1 MFKRKKKNQK
11 GFSLIELTVAMTIML
26 ILLSVVSTLI
36 NRAMGVRQRETRRA
50 DALVSVQAALNVI
63 SREVANSGFGL
74 YNDAATRV
82 ANNGIVTADSGAN
95 QIRVR
100 TNMLNQGDKTNCE
113 SGVVDTACLTD
124 QPGEDV
130 SYYLDAATQSIV
142 RYDPKASPTTSVVV
156 NRVSSLEF
164 LYWNYDPSGVSPPT
178 SSTTPTTTTGRVEIT
193 VKAQLEEI
201 VGQVNPSDVTY
212 KSEVTL
218 RNASYMLR
226 QY

>member
-1 MFKRKKKNQK
+1 MFRPKKRNEK
-11 GFSLIELTVAMTIML
+11 GFSLIELTVATAIML

-36 NRAMGVRQRETRRA
+36 AREMSVRQRETRRA

-74 YNDAATRV
+74 YSDSVTRV
-82 ANNGIVTADSGAN
+82 ASNGIVTGDSGKN
-95 QIRVR
+95 QIHLR
-100 TNMLNQGDKTNCE
+100 TNMFNQGDKTNCE
-113 SGVVDTACLTD
+113 NNVADTACLTD

-130 SYYLDAATQSIV
+130 TYFLDTDTQSIV
-142 RYDPKASPTTSVVV
+142 RYDPKETPTTSVVV
-156 NRVSSLEF
+156 NKVSALEF
-164 LYWNYDPSGVSPPT
+164 KYFNYDASTGVAT
-178 SSTTPTTTTGRVEIT
+178 DSTTPTASTARVEIT

-212 KSEVTL
+212 KSQVTL
-218 RNASYMLR
+218 RNASFMLR

>member
-1 MFKRKKKNQK
+1 MFKRKKRSEK
-11 GFSLIELTVAMTIML
+11 GFSLIELTVATTIML

-36 NRAMGVRQRETRRA
+36 TRAMSVRQRETRRA

-74 YNDAATRV
+74 YSDAVTKV
-82 ANNGIVTADSGAN
+82 ASNGIVIADSGQN
-95 QIRVR
+95 QIHLR
-100 TNMLNQGDKTNCE
+100 TNMFNQGDKTNCE
-113 SGVVDTACLTD
+113 NNVADTACLTD

-130 SYYLDAATQSIV
+130 TYFLDTDTQSIV
-142 RYDPKASPTTSVVV
+142 RYDPKETPTTSVVV
-156 NRVSSLEF
+156 NKVSALEF
-164 LYWNYDPSGVSPPT
+164 KYFNYDASTGVAT
-178 SSTTPTTTTGRVEIT
+178 DSTTPTASTARVEIT

-212 KSEVTL
+212 KSQVTL
-218 RNASYMLR
+218 RNASFMLR

>member
-1 MFKRKKKNQK
+1 MFKRKKHGEK

-36 NRAMGVRQRETRRA
+36 TRAMSVRQRETRRA

-74 YNDAATRV
+74 YSDALTKV
-82 ANNGIVTADSGAN
+82 ASNGIVTADSGKN
-95 QIRVR
+95 QIRLR
-100 TNMLNQGDKTNCE
+100 SNMFNQGDKSACE
-113 SGVVDTACLTD
+113 NSVATDTACLTD
-124 QPGEDV
+124 LPGEDIT
-130 SYYLDAATQSIV
+130 YFLDTSTQSIV
-142 RYDPKASPTTSVVV
+142 RYDPKESPSTSVVV
-156 NRVSSLEF
+156 NKVSALEF
-164 LYWNYDPSGVSPPT
+164 KYFNYDPSTGNATPSD
-178 SSTTPTTTTGRVEIT
+178 TPTASTARVEIT

-212 KSEVTL
+212 KSQVTL
-218 RNASYMLR
+218 RNASFMLR

>member
-1 MFKRKKKNQK
+1 MLRRKKRNQK

-36 NRAMGVRQRETRRA
+36 TRAMGVRQRETRRA

-74 YNDAATRV
+74 YSDAVTRV
-82 ANNGIVTADSGAN
+82 ASNGIVTADSGAN
-95 QIRVR
+95 QIHLR
-100 TNMLNQGDKTNCE
+100 TNMYNQGDKTNCE
-113 SGVVDTACLTD
+113 NNVADTACLTD

-130 SYYLDAATQSIV
+130 TYYLDAATQSIV
-142 RYDPKASPTTSVVV
+142 RYDPMETPTTSVVV

-164 LYWNYDPSGVSPPT
+164 KYFNYDPST
-178 SSTTPTTTTGRVEIT
+178 SAITESATPSVTTSRVEIT
-193 VKAQLEEI
+193 VKAQLEEV

-212 KSEVTL
+212 KSQVTL

>member
-1 MFKRKKKNQK
+1 MLRRKKRNQK

-36 NRAMGVRQRETRRA
+36 TRAMGVRQRETRRA

-74 YNDAATRV
+74 YSDAVTRV
-82 ANNGIVTADSGAN
+82 ASNGIVTADSGAN
-95 QIRVR
+95 QIHLR
-100 TNMLNQGDKTNCE
+100 TNMYNQGDKTNCE
-113 SGVVDTACLTD
+113 NNVADTACLTD

-130 SYYLDAATQSIV
+130 TYYLDAATQSIV
-142 RYDPKASPTTSVVV
+142 RYDPMETPTTSVVV

-164 LYWNYDPSGVSPPT
+164 KYFNYDPST
-178 SSTTPTTTTGRVEIT
+178 SAITESTTPSVTTSRVEIT
-193 VKAQLEEI
+193 VKAQLEEV

-212 KSEVTL
+212 KSQVTL

>member
-1 MFKRKKKNQK
+1 MFKRKKRSQK
-11 GFSLIELTVAMTIML
+11 GFSLIELTVATTIML

-36 NRAMGVRQRETRRA
+36 TRAMSVRQRETRRA

-74 YNDAATRV
+74 YSDAVTKV
-82 ANNGIVTADSGAN
+82 ASNGIVIADSGQN
-95 QIRVR
+95 QIHLR
-100 TNMLNQGDKTNCE
+100 TNMFNQGDKTNCE
-113 SGVVDTACLTD
+113 NNVADTACLTD

-130 SYYLDAATQSIV
+130 TYFLDADTQSIV
-142 RYDPKASPTTSVVV
+142 RYDPKESPTTSVVV
-156 NRVSSLEF
+156 NKVSALEF
-164 LYWNYDPSGVSPPT
+164 KYFNYDPSTGAIT
-178 SSTTPTTTTGRVEIT
+178 DSTTPTAATARVEIT

-212 KSEVTL
+212 KSQVTL
-218 RNASYMLR
+218 RNASFMLR

>member
-1 MFKRKKKNQK
+1 MFKRKKRNEK

-26 ILLSVVSTLI
+26 ILLSVVSTLVG
-36 NRAMGVRQRETRRA
+36 RAMGVRQRETRRA

-74 YNDAATRV
+74 YSDAVTRV
-82 ANNGIVTADSGAN
+82 ASNGIVPADSGQN
-95 QIRVR
+95 QIHLR
-100 TNMLNQGDKTNCE
+100 TNMFNQGDKTNCE
-113 SGVVDTACLTD
+113 NNVPDTACLTD

-130 SYYLDAATQSIV
+130 TYFLDAATQSIV
-142 RYDPKASPTTSVVV
+142 RYDPMETPTTSVVV

-164 LYWNYDPSGVSPPT
+164 QYFNYDPSTGIAT
-178 SSTTPTTTTGRVEIT
+178 SSTTPDTTTARVEIT

-212 KSEVTL
+212 KSQVTL
-218 RNASYMLR
+218 RNASFMLR

>member
-36 NRAMGVRQRETRRA
+36 TRAMGVRQRETRRA

-63 SREVANSGFGL
+63 SREVANAGFGL

-95 QIRVR
+95 RIRVR

-113 SGVVDTACLTD
+113 NNIVDTACLTD

-130 SYYLDAATQSIV
+130 TYYLDAATLSIV
-142 RYDPKASPTTSVVV
+142 RYDPTETPTTSVVV

-164 LYWNYDPSGVSPPT
+164 KYFQYDPATGTVAE
-178 SSTTPTTTTGRVEIT
+178 STTPSATTSRVEIT
-193 VKAQLEEI
+193 VKAQLEQI

-212 KSEVTL
+212 KSQVTL